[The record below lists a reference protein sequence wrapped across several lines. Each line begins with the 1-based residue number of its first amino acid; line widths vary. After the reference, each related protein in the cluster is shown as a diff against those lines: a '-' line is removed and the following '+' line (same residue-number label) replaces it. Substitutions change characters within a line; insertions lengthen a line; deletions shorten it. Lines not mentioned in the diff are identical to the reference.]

1 MRAAGVEIVV
11 DQRELAV
18 GGIFELIPEL
28 GRIVR
33 AWRRLSRALEETR
46 PELVVLVDSGG
57 FNLPFARRVKRTTR
71 ARILY
76 FIAPQVWA
84 WRPGRIRRLAARAD
98 RIVVCL
104 PFERDYHASQGVRG
118 RLLRPSPRRCLR
130 ARSSRRIARRKSRH
144 ERRARVR
151 RALGLPLDVPLL
163 GIFPGSRRSELAR
176 HLPLQLEAFERL
188 RERSPRL
195 ARTVALVGLAP
206 GFTQADAR
214 RAAPAHFERARDS
227 IRCVDT
233 REGELFDALD
243 VALTKP
249 GTITLEAALR
259 ACPMVVVGRVHP
271 LTAWLVRRSLRV
283 GQVALPNL
291 LVGEEIVPELLQ
303 AAATPD
309 RIAAALEAI
318 FEGPARER
326 QLAGLARAVER
337 LGPRRGDRG
346 HGPDWWRRCLG
357 PLAHSVAALA
367 ALVAAPV
374 LAVGAVVRPSFRRQL
389 PERLGLA
396 RRESGGR
403 IWLHASSVGEAKAA
417 CRLLEA
423 LEASG
428 HATRATT
435 MTVAGRGIFERDRPE
450 MPASLAPFDH
460 PVVHRVGDAG
470 AAGPRSRC

>member
-1 MRAAGVEIVV
+1 MVTILLSAGDLSGEAHAAALVTAVRARLPGARFVGMGGAKMRAAGVEITV
-11 DQRELAV
+11 DQSELAV

-33 AWRRLSRALEETR
+33 AWLRLSRTLENTQ

-104 PFERDYHASQGVRG
+104 PFERAYHASQGVAVDYHG
-118 RLLRPSPRRCLR
+118 HPLVDAFAR
-130 ARSSRRIARRKSRH
+130 ARAADRAMEDPR

-151 RALGLPLDVPLL
+151 RELGLPLDVPLL

-195 ARTVALVGLAP
+195 AQTVALVGLAP
-206 GFTQADAR
+206 GFTQADAH
-214 RAAPAHFERARDS
+214 RAAPAHFARAADS

-259 ACPMVVVGRVHP
+259 GCPMVVVGRVHP
-271 LTAWLVRRSLRV
+271 LTGWLLRRSLRI

-291 LVGEEIVPELLQ
+291 LVGEGIVPELLQ

-309 RIAAALEAI
+309 RIAAELEAI
-318 FEGPARER
+318 FVGPARER
-326 QLAGLARAVER
+326 QLAGLARAVLQ
-337 LGPRRGDRG
+337 LGP
-346 HGPDWWRRCLG
+346 
-357 PLAHSVAALA
+357 
-367 ALVAAPV
+367 
-374 LAVGAVVRPSFRRQL
+374 
-389 PERLGLA
+389 
-396 RRESGGR
+396 
-403 IWLHASSVGEAKAA
+403 
-417 CRLLEA
+417 
-423 LEASG
+423 
-428 HATRATT
+428 
-435 MTVAGRGIFERDRPE
+435 
-450 MPASLAPFDH
+450 
-460 PVVHRVGDAG
+460 AG
-470 AAGPRSRC
+470 AIEKTARLVEEMIGSPRA